1 MKSKDYFMESN
12 DMTEQWVKKAA
23 KEMDENGWYTYQ
35 GMKQMIVNWFN
46 LEKIM
51 DLLGGHCIAVQYI
64 LETYLECYD
73 NDWDFPEYLDNCRIW
88 TEDDLKEEFKDIW
101 EHCITYEGFCEYMD
115 YFYPENEGM
124 FWPWEYGVYST
135 QVAQDFEKNR
145 QKINWT
151 GVLMEC
157 ERLITMMEYEEKHG
171 IEITQND
178 LNKVAE
184 VIAEYGYD
192 INGDYD
198 YDTAW
203 DMLERYNQVF
213 GGII

>member
-1 MKSKDYFMESN
+1 M
-12 DMTEQWVKKAA
+12 VKREKWALKAA
-23 KEMDENGWYTYQ
+23 KEMDDNGWYAYE
-35 GMKQMIVNWFN
+35 GMRAIILDVFN
-46 LEKIM
+46 LREITDK
-51 DLLGGHCIAVQYI
+51 LGGVNYAVEYVLETF
-64 LETYLECYD
+64 LETYDSSDE
-73 NDWDFPEYLDNCRIW
+73 FMEYLADCRIW
-88 TEDDLKEEFKDIW
+88 TEDDLQEEFDDIW
-101 EHCITYEGFCEYMD
+101 SRCITYEGFCEYMD

-124 FWPWEYGVYST
+124 FWPWEKGVFST
-135 QVAQDFEKNR
+135 QVIQNFEKNR
-145 QKINWT
+145 TRINWT

-157 ERLITMMEYEEKHG
+157 ERLMTMMEYEEKYG

-178 LNKVAE
+178 LNKTAE
-184 VIAEYGYD
+184 IIAEYGYD